1 MEELNDKFMLHP
13 DAIEWPEQ
21 EDNYTLLSPEAVRE
35 SSRQVLIQ
43 LGSTP
48 EEADQILANLEAKKK
63 ETATESVSGD
73 AFSRKVAKLRKEGY
87 PEKQALAIAYS
98 MRDRG
103 ELTEGGDPAVSD
115 KIRKLRKEGYPQ
127 KQAIAIALDMGRRG
141 QLKEKHDQLRSKITE
156 GDMVAKKCTPEDAKR
171 LQQSLEPFRKLLLK
185 LEALLKS
192 EPY

>member
-1 MEELNDKFMLHP
+1 MQEANDKFALDP
-13 DAIEWPEQ
+13 RAIEWPE
-21 EDNYTLLSPEAVRE
+21 DDYTLLPPETILSNKRE
-35 SSRQVLIQ
+35 VLIQ
-43 LGSTP
+43 CGCTP
-48 EEADQILANLEAKKK
+48 DEADKIIRELSGKESTTEA
-63 ETATESVSGD
+63 ATGD

-98 MRDRG
+98 MKDRG
-103 ELTEGGDPAVSD
+103 ELTEGGDPAVSE